1 MNGGSDHVLEG
12 ATHRARGG
20 PGDAGMIE
28 PAILIWFFRG
38 LSMKALSLV
47 PLARRA
53 VLLLSGLLL
62 AAAGA
67 SAGAQ
72 APSTVPPDG
81 LRENIPAVHAL
92 VNARLV
98 TSPGRTIEKG
108 NIIVR
113 DGIIAAVG
121 ASEDVP
127 PPPDARIWD
136 LAGRTIYAGLIDAYG
151 QADAAP
157 RPTGSPDGAS
167 GSELLRAATTG
178 GAAYWNGRVAP
189 QTRID
194 RHYSPDVEANKKLR
208 GQGVVA
214 RLVAPSRQVIKGT
227 SAAVATGDA
236 DASRAIL
243 RPLVAMHLQ
252 LTPAGTA
259 ERAYPVSPMG
269 AVALVRQVMHDARW
283 YAQARAAWDADPS
296 LPRPE
301 RNNALEAMQPVV
313 GSTTPVVV
321 DAPDEQYVLRADRLA
336 KEFGLTLLVRGS
348 GQEYRRLDEI
358 AATGR
363 PLLVPVNFTKPPNVA
378 SPESS
383 LAYSLEELMDW
394 DLQPENPARLEKAGV
409 RFALTSDGLRDKG
422 DFLKSVR
429 KAVARGLAADAAL
442 KALTTTPADLL
453 GLSRSHGTIEAGK
466 SASLVVTDGELFAE
480 GTKVLETWVDGQR
493 YEIVTRPKEDVRGT
507 WTVKLGDAK
516 PMIVKL
522 TGEASKP
529 RGKLT
534 PAKTDSAAAATQ
546 PLDNVVE
553 KAVAAVKAATGAVP
567 KAAAI
572 NLANLSFG
580 ASQVSFT
587 LKGDALGMPGVVQV
601 SATVSQDAWLGT
613 GVRPDGTTFAV
624 TASRIAP
631 YGPDD
636 EKSDREREQK
646 KSKAGASAAPGD
658 EGGPAA
664 EGDEPEEAPTTRP
677 VEAVA
682 SSPRPP
688 DAPPPGEAEKS
699 TTQTTTPDASAQG
712 PATQPAPAALARRAE
727 EASTQPALYEV
738 TDPLSAF
745 GRAREPEQP
754 AAVVFQNATVWTS
767 GPRGKLARAS
777 VLVQQGKIAGVYADG
792 EMIQPLPE
800 GAVIVDCDGKH
811 LAPGIID
818 CHSHIA
824 TDGGVNE
831 GSQSITCEV
840 RIGDF
845 INCDDIN
852 IYRQLAG
859 GVTAANVL
867 HGSANTIGG
876 QNQVIKMRWGAS
888 GERMKFAEAPPG
900 VKFALGENV
909 KRSNFASRG
918 PPRYPASRMGV
929 EQLVRDAFRAARD
942 YRRSWDEFK
951 ATGKG
956 IPPRVDLELEAL
968 SEIVDGRRMIHCHA
982 YRQDEILALMR
993 TCEEFGVKVAVFQH
1007 VLEGYKVA
1015 DAMARHGAAGSSFAD
1030 WWAYKYE
1037 AWDAIPY
1044 DGSLMREAG
1053 VLVSFNSDDPELA
1066 RRLNLEAAK
1075 AVKYGGVPEEEALK
1089 FVTLNPAKQ
1098 LKVDQYVGSIEVGKQ
1113 ADLVVWSGSP
1123 LSTFSRCEQTW
1134 VDGRRYFDRSE
1145 DAELRKQGL
1154 AMRTALVQKILGGGE
1169 PMGDGEDREPRPREV
1184 WSQHEGHAACDC
1196 GVVWRR

>member
-1 MNGGSDHVLEG
+1 MNASSP
-12 ATHRARGG
+12 ARL
-20 PGDAGMIE
+20 P
-28 PAILIWFFRG
+28 
-38 LSMKALSLV
+38 
-47 PLARRA
+47 RRA
-53 VLLLSGLLL
+53 VLLLPGLML

-67 SAGAQ
+67 LARAQ
-72 APSTVPPDG
+72 VPSTVPPNG
-81 LRENIPAVHAL
+81 LRENTPSVHAL

-108 NIIVR
+108 NVIVR
-113 DGIIAAVG
+113 DGTIVAVG
-121 ASEDVP
+121 SSDDVP
-127 PPPDARIWD
+127 PPPDARTWD

-151 QADAAP
+151 EPSDSAPRAAGADASAA
-157 RPTGSPDGAS
+157 GASS
-167 GSELLRAATTG
+167 GSELLRPATSG
-178 GAAYWNGRVAP
+178 GAAYWNARVTP
-189 QTRID
+189 QTRVD
-194 RHYSPDVEANKKLR
+194 RQYRPDANTHKKLR

-227 SAAVATGDA
+227 SAAVTTGDA

-252 LTPAGTA
+252 LMPAGTG

-269 AVALVRQVMHDARW
+269 AVALVRQAMHDAQW
-283 YAQARAAWDADPS
+283 YAKARAAWEADPS

-301 RNNALEAMQPVV
+301 RNDALEALQPVV
-313 GSTTPVVV
+313 DGMMPAVV
-321 DAPDEQYVLRADRLA
+321 DAPDEQYVLRADRMA
-336 KEFGLTLLVRGS
+336 KEFGLNVLLRGS

-363 PLLVPVNFTKPPNVA
+363 SLLVPINFTKPPNVA
-378 SPESS
+378 SPESA

-394 DLQPENPARLEKAGV
+394 DLQPENPARLERAGV
-409 RFALTSDGLRDKG
+409 TFALTSDGLRDKG
-422 DFLKSVR
+422 EFLKSVR
-429 KAVARGLAADAAL
+429 KAVARGLPADAAL

-466 SASLVVTDGELFAE
+466 SASLVVTDGDLFAE
-480 GTKVLETWVDGQR
+480 ATKVLETWVDGRR
-493 YEIVTRPKEDVRGT
+493 YEIVARPKEDVRGV
-507 WTVKLGDAK
+507 WAVKLGDEK
-516 PMIVKL
+516 EPVVVKL
-522 TGEASKP
+522 TGEAAKP

-534 PAKTDSAAAATQ
+534 PAKGDGPALPATQ
-546 PLDNVVE
+546 PLEKVVE
-553 KAVAAVKAATGAVP
+553 RAVAVVKAATGAAAPP
-567 KAAAI
+567 KAAAV

-580 ASQVSFT
+580 ASQLAFT
-587 LKGDALGMPGVVQV
+587 LKGDALGMSGVVQV

-624 TASRIAP
+624 TATRTAP
-631 YGPDD
+631 YSKDD
-636 EKSDREREQK
+636 ERADRERDRK
-646 KSKAGASAAPGD
+646 RRKAGAGAGAGD
-658 EGGPAA
+658 ESGPAA
-664 EGDEPEEAPTTRP
+664 EGEEPEEGATTRP

-682 SSPRPP
+682 SSPKPP

-699 TTQTTTPDASAQG
+699 TTQTTTPEASVQD
-712 PATQPAPAALARRAE
+712 PATQPAPAALARRGE

-738 TDPLSAF
+738 SYPLGAF
-745 GRAREPEQP
+745 GRAQEPEQP
-754 AAVVFQNATVWTS
+754 AAVLFRNATVWTS
-767 GPRGKLARAS
+767 GPRGKLVGAS
-777 VLVQQGKIAGVYADG
+777 VLVERGKIAGVYQVG
-792 EMIQPLPE
+792 ETIAGLPE
-800 GAVIVDCDGKH
+800 GALVVDCAGKH

-845 INCDDIN
+845 VNCDDIN

-876 QNQVIKMRWGAS
+876 QNQVIKLRWGAS
-888 GERMKFAEAPPG
+888 GEAMKFVEAPPG

-909 KRSNFASRG
+909 KRSNFDSRG
-918 PPRYPASRMGV
+918 AARYPASRMGV
-929 EQLVRDAFRAARD
+929 DQLVRDAFRAARD

-1075 AVKYGGVPEEEALK
+1075 AVKYGDVPEEEALK

-1134 VDGRRYFDRSE
+1134 VDGRRYFEVNE
-1145 DAELRKQGL
+1145 DAEMRKQNML
-1154 AMRTALVQKILGGGE
+1154 KRTALVQKILGGGE
-1169 PMGDGEDREPRPREV
+1169 AMDDGEDKEPRPREV

-1196 GVVWRR
+1196 GVTWKR